1 MDLKLANS
9 ACQVLIDHGRVQM
22 ELRRMSGYF
31 VLTVDGQEV
40 DRAPA
45 WPPYLITPP
54 ESVPFMN
61 HVDALRAWLDSD

>member
-1 MDLKLANS
+1 
-9 ACQVLIDHGRVQM
+9 
-22 ELRRMSGYF
+22 MSGYF